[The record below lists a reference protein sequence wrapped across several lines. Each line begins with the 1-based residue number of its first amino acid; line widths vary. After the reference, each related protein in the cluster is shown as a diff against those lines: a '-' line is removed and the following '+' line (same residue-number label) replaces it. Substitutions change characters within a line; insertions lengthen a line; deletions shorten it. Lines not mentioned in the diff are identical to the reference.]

1 MIRKTTRFLDNVV
14 DVNIYPV
21 EEIDRASKESR
32 RIGLGVMGVADLLY
46 KMRIPYNSE
55 EGYEMQ
61 ARLAEALSYYSMD
74 ESVNLAIERGQFQLC
89 SETEYP
95 DGRLPI
101 AGCYEDVPSHH
112 DWDGL
117 VDRIKRHGIR
127 NVLTTTVAPTGTL
140 SMIANCSNGMEPS
153 FALVFEKRVTIGKF
167 MYTNEVLKEVLR
179 EEGLYNDGIL
189 EKIANNY
196 GSLRGIDE
204 IPQWM
209 QDVFVT
215 AMDIHWSDHL
225 MAQAVWQRWVS
236 NAIAKT
242 INMPYDATVED
253 VKTAYILAHELGLKG
268 ITVYRDGSR
277 QSQVLHMTDK
287 DAKKSFEVAPSGLM
301 QKFAGKGDDDSY
313 AAKRIRAALTP
324 RQYER
329 EAVRP
334 PIPGEV
340 PAEMQCPT
348 CKSNLVFAEGCS
360 MCVECGFSGCTS
372 S

>member
-1 MIRKTTRFLDNVV
+1 M
-14 DVNIYPV
+14 
-21 EEIDRASKESR
+21 
-32 RIGLGVMGVADLLY
+32 
-46 KMRIPYNSE
+46 
-55 EGYEMQ
+55 
-61 ARLAEALSYYSMD
+61 
-74 ESVNLAIERGQFQLC
+74 
-89 SETEYP
+89 
-95 DGRLPI
+95 
-101 AGCYEDVPSHH
+101 PSHY
-112 DWDGL
+112 DWNGL
-117 VDRIKRHGIR
+117 VGRIKQHGIR

-167 MYTNEVLKEVLR
+167 MYTNEVLKEALH

-277 QSQVLHMTDK
+277 Q
-287 DAKKSFEVAPSGLM
+287 ESG
-301 QKFAGKGDDDSY
+301 AG
-313 AAKRIRAALTP
+313 T
-324 RQYER
+324 
-329 EAVRP
+329 
-334 PIPGEV
+334 
-340 PAEMQCPT
+340 
-348 CKSNLVFAEGCS
+348 
-360 MCVECGFSGCTS
+360 
-372 S
+372 